1 LKVERRGG
9 VEGRLLVVTPYEDK
23 TTQGRDMG
31 RNSDDR
37 SAGRDWIVKAA
48 EIGICCTLLALIL
61 RDTHL
66 VPTAVAYPLGILLGC
81 IGVYFVPPRTGPRF
95 RIWVA
100 VSALM
105 AALLFIYEI
114 LVS

>member
-1 LKVERRGG
+1 
-9 VEGRLLVVTPYEDK
+9 
-23 TTQGRDMG
+23 MG
-31 RNSDDR
+31 KYSDEATSR
-37 SAGRDWIVKAA
+37 RDWIVKAA
-48 EIGICCTLLALIL
+48 EIGTCCTLFALIL
-61 RDTHL
+61 RDTRL
-66 VPTAVAYPLGILLGC
+66 LPTAVAYPLGILFGC
-81 IGVYFVPPRTGPRF
+81 IAVYFVPPRAGPRF